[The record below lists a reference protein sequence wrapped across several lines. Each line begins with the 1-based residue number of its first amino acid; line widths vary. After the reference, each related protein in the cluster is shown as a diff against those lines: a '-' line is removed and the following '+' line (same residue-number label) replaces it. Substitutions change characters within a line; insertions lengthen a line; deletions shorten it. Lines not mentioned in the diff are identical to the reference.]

1 MRLSRRSFLLTTA
14 AAAASPKKL
23 RVLVI
28 DGINNHDWQA
38 GTKEIRRILEATGL
52 FNITV
57 STSPPKDAPP
67 ADWDAWRPEFKACDV
82 IVSNFNGGHLA
93 DGVRWP
99 QTVEQS
105 CEAAV
110 RRGVGFVSFHAAN
123 NAFLG
128 WDHYNEMIGLGWR
141 DINFG
146 PGLIVDENEKVVMVP
161 AGEGPGPGHGP
172 AHTFT
177 LTMMDP

>member
-1 MRLSRRSFLLTTA
+1 MRLSRRSFLLATA
-14 AAAASPKKL
+14 AAAAPTEKL

-38 GTKEIRRILEATGL
+38 GTKEIRRILEATGR
-52 FNITV
+52 FTIAV

-67 ADWDAWRPEFKACDV
+67 ADWDAWRPTFKACDV

-99 QTVEQS
+99 HPVEQS
-105 CEAAV
+105 FEAAV

-128 WDHYNEMIGLGWR
+128 WDDYNEMIGLGWR
-141 DINFG
+141 DIKFG
-146 PGLIVDENEKVVMVP
+146 PGLIVDENEKVVVVP
-161 AGEGPGPGHGP
+161 AAKDSGRDTDRRIPSP
-172 AHTFT
+172 
-177 LTMMDP
+177 